1 MWVCLHLWS
10 YPHANGLLCF
20 LFKTSEDL
28 IEMVGEVVLA
38 HLQLLASWKKSL
50 PLSYLNKN

>member
-10 YPHANGLLCF
+10 YPHANGLLRF
-20 LFKTSEDL
+20 PFKTSEDL
-28 IEMVGEVVLA
+28 IEMVGEAVLA